1 MKKIIT
7 ILLLTILVKA
17 CSTFPETVNGEDT
30 NKVLRSEN
38 GIIINVTPV
47 RIKGQKSE
55 IGVAVGAAIG
65 GIAGSKIS
73 TDGREQI
80 SQVLAVVGGAI
91 VGYYV
96 PVVLGEHNG
105 FAYTVE
111 IEDTG
116 NTVVLIQ
123 GKAATRFNFQKLD
136 LVTITY
142 GSKVMIIP
150 R

>member
-17 CSTFPETVNGEDT
+17 CSTFPETVSGEDA

-123 GKAATRFNFQKLD
+123 GKATTRFNFQKLD

>member
-1 MKKIIT
+1 M
-7 ILLLTILVKA
+7 
-17 CSTFPETVNGEDT
+17 
-30 NKVLRSEN
+30 
-38 GIIINVTPV
+38 
-47 RIKGQKSE
+47 
-55 IGVAVGAAIG
+55 
-65 GIAGSKIS
+65 
-73 TDGREQI
+73 
-80 SQVLAVVGGAI
+80 VGGAI